1 MVANGNRTSFLLA
14 IIVGMMLSGATAF
27 GTDEEKPPSFF
38 KRLGLELGRELSG
51 QTQFNQRPAVG
62 QMLAAPVMIAG
73 PMGEPSEKDR
83 QEFKDR
89 TNAYLASFRP
99 WLVATCQLT
108 PEQQTLFDQESQAA
122 LEKIQAEYAKESD
135 NNRQHAAMGDT
146 YPIIFVVKG
155 DRTSKID
162 KALKAVLD
170 TRVLTEQ
177 QKPILEAA
185 IKERQDWQKQQF
197 RTLIIQLLD
206 SQLYFSAAQRKSLEE
221 TLIATDKIRHP
232 LYTFQPQSY
241 YLPYESIEVLV
252 PAMFRTEVLEEAQR
266 KRLKDLANDRN
277 DSNMIFQSSSGV
289 EEWEKQIKT
298 AAEKYR
304 KMLLLAAEVRIAWYR
319 RELNLNDNDVRA
331 LEIAAKGAAMSAVT
345 TWKEGAEATIEQMLE
360 QAKRFGGNFAFGTQT
375 LNAQQLDRTEI
386 WQEAVDKVAEN
397 KASII
402 EERTG
407 SERKIM
413 AAEVAAILDQELWL
427 LPSQREPLITAME
440 PTLPAKFSSIQYSE
454 YFRDIVILCHPLVR
468 MEEQQKKQVLSEQ
481 QVVVFDLLAEHFR
494 YRAENGYAEFS
505 LRNQGTFHLSLSR

>member
-51 QTQFNQRPAVG
+51 QTQFDQRPAVG

-277 DSNMIFQSSSGV
+277 DSNMIFQSSSGM

-386 WQEAVDKVAEN
+386 WQEAVDKVAGN

-427 LPSQREPLITAME
+427 LPSQREPLIAAME

-481 QVVVFDLLAEHFR
+481 QVVVFDLLAKHFR